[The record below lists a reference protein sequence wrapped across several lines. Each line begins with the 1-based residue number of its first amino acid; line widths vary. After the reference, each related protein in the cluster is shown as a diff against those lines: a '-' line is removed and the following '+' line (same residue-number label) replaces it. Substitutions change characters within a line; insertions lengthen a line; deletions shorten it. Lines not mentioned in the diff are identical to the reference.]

1 MEKLKNTEIE
11 ELLIRYSEGLVT
23 EEEEEHIKRMLEQ
36 SDEIRQIAIQL
47 FSLDL
52 YVDTF
57 NLREKIDVDKALSKF
72 KKKIAIKKKSIFKLE
87 WMQRVAAIL
96 FIPLLSICLLQ
107 YFGWLTNDVTPLIE
121 VKTNP
126 GVTSSFTLPDG
137 STVMLNAGSSLV
149 YPSRFTGDNR
159 EVTLDG
165 EAYFEVAKNP
175 DKKFV
180 VSLPQNAQ
188 IEVLGTHFN
197 VEAYSALDE
206 ITTTLLEGK
215 VCFETPKDNWQ
226 QKITMH
232 PGQKLIYEHQSG
244 ATHLLATTGKSEL
257 SWKEGKIIFEETP
270 LKEALR
276 MLTKR
281 FGVEFVLKNERMRN
295 EPFTGA
301 FSDEGLEY
309 ILEYFKVASGIHW
322 KYVETPSK
330 ENKQVEIY

>member
-23 EEEEEHIKRMLEQ
+23 EEEEKDIKQMLEQ
-36 SDEIRQIAIQL
+36 SDELRQIAIQL

-52 YVDTF
+52 YMDTF

-72 KKKIAIKKKSIFKLE
+72 KKKMTVNKKSIFKME
-87 WMQRVAAIL
+87 WIQRTAAIL
-96 FIPLLSICLLQ
+96 FIPLLSVCLLQ
-107 YFGWLTNDVTPLIE
+107 YFGLLTNDVAPLIE

-137 STVMLNAGSSLV
+137 STVILNAGSSLV
-149 YPSRFTGDNR
+149 YPSRFTGGNR

-175 DKKFV
+175 DKSFII
-180 VSLPQNAQ
+180 SLPHNAQ

-197 VEAYSALDE
+197 VEAYRTLSE
-206 ITTTLLEGK
+206 ITTTLLKGK
-215 VCFETPKDNWQ
+215 VCFVTSKDSGQ
-226 QKITMH
+226 QRVALQ
-232 PGQKLIYEHQSG
+232 PCQKLIYDHESG
-244 ATHLLATTGKSEL
+244 TTCLLATTGKSEL

-270 LKEALR
+270 LKDALR

-281 FGVEFVLKNERMRN
+281 FGVDFVLKNKRMGN
-295 EPFTGA
+295 EPFTGT

-322 KYVETPSK
+322 KYVISPSK
-330 ENKQVEIY
+330 EKRQVEIY